1 MHRILIFPTQNS
13 TWKSYKINYK
23 QEKDAENTK
32 NVPLLAS
39 SEDAKPVEVIR
50 RDKNCPNPRPI
61 TVFFVQ
67 NSLKLLI
74 IFSFSTPKQD

>member
-1 MHRILIFPTQNS
+1 MFPTEKS
-13 TWKSYKINYK
+13 TWKFNRKKTINNKKMQKIR
-23 QEKDAENTK
+23 K

-50 RDKNCPNPRPI
+50 RERNCPNPRPI

-67 NSLKLLI
+67 KFLKLLI
-74 IFSFSTPKQD
+74 IFLFLTLKQD